1 LDVKFLLFLPN
12 PSDPVNP
19 CFMVP
24 EYLENEIKKI
34 GEFVKNKYFNFTLFS
49 FMIIMLTF
57 FMNGCLIFNT
67 VSYEI
72 KINPDKSGTTTVLV
86 NDIRSNAKTDENFE
100 EDKNNLFSY
109 MLKSDEFIESMK
121 KNRKNILKRELFLN
135 GDTLR
140 GKAVYKFDNIKG
152 IEGIEYDGGFYF
164 LTLGVDDSVV
174 ATNGEIIKSKDY
186 KRILWDSK
194 INPLKFEMF
203 SFSFDKDPYRKLAPF
218 YNSYK

>member
-1 LDVKFLLFLPN
+1 MKNKILNNFIFLTAVIMLLFN
-12 PSDPVNP
+12 VS
-19 CFMVP
+19 
-24 EYLENEIKKI
+24 
-34 GEFVKNKYFNFTLFS
+34 
-49 FMIIMLTF
+49 
-57 FMNGCLIFNT
+57 GCLIFHT

-72 KINPDKSGTTTVLV
+72 KLNPDKSGTTTVLI

-109 MLKSDEFIESMK
+109 MLKSKEFIESMK
-121 KNRKNILKRELFLN
+121 KNRKNIIKRELFLN
-135 GDTLR
+135 GDTLM
-140 GKAVYKFDNIKG
+140 GKGVYKFDNIKG

-174 ATNGEIIKSKDY
+174 STNGEVIRSKDF

-203 SFSFDKDPYRKLAPF
+203 SFSFDKDPYRKLAP
-218 YNSYK
+218 YYDSYK

>member
-1 LDVKFLLFLPN
+1 MVILL
-12 PSDPVNP
+12 
-19 CFMVP
+19 
-24 EYLENEIKKI
+24 I
-34 GEFVKNKYFNFTLFS
+34 FTS
-49 FMIIMLTF
+49 S
-57 FMNGCLIFNT
+57 GCLIFNT

-72 KINPDKSGTTTVLV
+72 KLNPDKSGTTTVLI
-86 NDIRSNAKTDENFE
+86 NDIRSNAKTDESFE

-121 KNRKNILKRELFLN
+121 KNRKNIIKRELFLN
-135 GDTLR
+135 GDTLM
-140 GKAVYKFDNIKG
+140 GKGVYKFDNIKG

-174 ATNGEIIKSKDY
+174 STNGEIIRSKDY

-203 SFSFDKDPYRKLAPF
+203 SFSFDKNPYRKMAP
-218 YNSYK
+218 YYDSYK

>member
-1 LDVKFLLFLPN
+1 MKNKILNSSILFATVIILLF
-12 PSDPVNP
+12 
-19 CFMVP
+19 
-24 EYLENEIKKI
+24 
-34 GEFVKNKYFNFTLFS
+34 TA
-49 FMIIMLTF
+49 
-57 FMNGCLIFNT
+57 NGCLIFHT

-72 KINPDKSGTTTVLV
+72 KLNPDKSGTTTVLI

-121 KNRKNILKRELFLN
+121 KNRKNIIKRELYLN
-135 GDTLR
+135 GDTLI
-140 GKAVYKFDNIKG
+140 GKGVYKFDNIKG
-152 IEGIEYDGGFYF
+152 IEGIEYEGGFYF

-174 ATNGEIIKSKDY
+174 STNGEVIKSKDY

-203 SFSFDKDPYRKLAPF
+203 SFSFDKDPYRKLAP
-218 YNSYK
+218 YYDSYK

>member
-1 LDVKFLLFLPN
+1 
-12 PSDPVNP
+12 
-19 CFMVP
+19 M
-24 EYLENEIKKI
+24 
-34 GEFVKNKYFNFTLFS
+34 KNKIPNNLIFVIMVILLIFTS
-49 FMIIMLTF
+49 S
-57 FMNGCLIFNT
+57 GCLIFNT

-72 KINPDKSGTTTVLV
+72 KLNPDKSGTTTVLI
-86 NDIRSNAKTDENFE
+86 NDIRSNAKTDESFE

-121 KNRKNILKRELFLN
+121 KNRKNIIKRELFLN
-135 GDTLR
+135 GDTLM
-140 GKAVYKFDNIKG
+140 GKGVYKFDNIKG

-174 ATNGEIIKSKDY
+174 STNGEIIRSKDY

-203 SFSFDKDPYRKLAPF
+203 SFSFDKNPYRKMAP
-218 YNSYK
+218 YYDSYK